1 MIGCVMGGADE
12 KPGPVVGG
20 VPASSEASTY
30 GLPSK
35 LSVSR
40 VLFISLLESGGGGGG
55 GGDAAE
61 AEEEKEA
68 EEEVEEAPPAVDVSV
83 TGVPLSSCSFLS
95 VVSALPHFQLIVSDV
110 WRR

>member
-1 MIGCVMGGADE
+1 MEAYLRRAKLLPMVFCRNYLSH
-12 KPGPVVGG
+12 
-20 VPASSEASTY
+20 ASFSS
-30 GLPSK
+30 PP
-35 LSVSR
+35 
-40 VLFISLLESGGGGGG
+40 LESGGGGGG